1 MLNQSA
7 ADALL
12 NSQTA
17 HRFRYSLRSS
27 AVLFVAAILF
37 TLSLIAPLILLMQS
51 AFLNEQHQFVGL
63 DNFTAYFSNP
73 ALISSIFNSMW
84 IAITAMLITVSLAS
98 VYAFALINCNIRGK
112 AFFKTVAFLPIL
124 APSLLPSLALVYL
137 FGQQGVFKGMMG
149 EVEIYGPLGILI
161 SYCFWL
167 FPAMVM
173 LMMGAFRHIDQ
184 HLIEASHALGKN
196 TLQTHWAVTFPAI
209 RYGLVSA
216 CLVAFTYVITDFGIP
231 KVIGGS
237 FNMMAL
243 DVYKQIIGQQ
253 NMNMGAVI
261 SILLLCPAVLAFIF
275 DRYQSRHQERYQNFQ
290 IKPYRLRANPRI
302 EKVLTVFCGVISG
315 GILLIIVTAILAS
328 FIRYWPYDLSMTLNH
343 YRFEYVDGGGWSS
356 YFNSIKL
363 ALFSTVFGT
372 MIIFI
377 IALFSTRFNAHPLLK
392 NYVKVLVLLPLAVP
406 GLVLG
411 IAYILFFNA
420 PQNPVSFIYGT
431 MTLLVISTII
441 HYYTVPHLTLTHAIQ
456 QIPNQ
461 LDHAAQSLGSSHW
474 TMFRKVYL
482 PLTFPALCDVLVYLF
497 VNAMTTVSVAI
508 FLYSP
513 DTNLASVAVLNM
525 DDAGDTVAAV
535 AMSILIL
542 LTSCAVK
549 LVHWLFTRKMMAST
563 QRWREQTHS

>member
-12 NSQTA
+12 KSQTA
-17 HRFRYSLRSS
+17 QRSRYSLRSS
-27 AVLFVAAILF
+27 LVLAVAAILL
-37 TLSLIAPLILLMQS
+37 TLSLIAPLFMLMQS
-51 AFLNEQHQFVGL
+51 AFLNEQRQFVGL
-63 DNFTAYFSNP
+63 ENFIQYFANP
-73 ALISSIFNSMW
+73 ALMSSIFNSIW
-84 IAITAMLITVSLAS
+84 VSLTAMLITVSLAS
-98 VYAFALINCNIRGK
+98 IYAFALTNCNIRGK

-124 APSLLPSLALVYL
+124 APSILPSLALVYL
-137 FGQQGVFKGMMG
+137 FGQQGVLKGILG
-149 EVEIYGPLGILI
+149 DVEIYGPLGILI

-167 FPAMVM
+167 FPAIVM
-173 LMMGAFRHIDQ
+173 LMMGAFRNIDQ
-184 HLIEASHALGKN
+184 RLIEASHSLGKN
-196 TLQTHWAVTFPAI
+196 TWQTHRAVTLPAI

-275 DRYQSRHQERYQNFQ
+275 DRYQSRRQERYQNFQ
-290 IKPYRLRANPRI
+290 IQPYRMHSHPTL
-302 EKVLTVFCGVISG
+302 EKALMVFCSLISG
-315 GILLIIVTAILAS
+315 GIVLIIVTAVLAS
-328 FIRYWPYDLSMTLNH
+328 FIRYWPYDLSLTLSH
-343 YRFEYVDGGGWSS
+343 YRFDYVDGGGWAS

-363 ALFSTVFGT
+363 ALLSTVVGT
-372 MIIFI
+372 ILIFI
-377 IALFSTRFNAHPLLK
+377 IALFTERFKSHPMLK
-392 NYVKVLVLLPLAVP
+392 NYVQMLVLLPLAVP

-411 IAYILFFNA
+411 IAYILFVNT
-420 PQNPVSFIYGT
+420 PENPLSWLYGS
-431 MTLLVISTII
+431 MMLLVISTII
-441 HYYTVPHLTLTHAIQ
+441 HYYTVPHLTLSNAIK
-456 QIPNQ
+456 QIPTQ
-461 LDHAAQSLGSSHW
+461 LDHAAQSLGTSHW
-474 TMFRKVYL
+474 KMFHKVYL
-482 PLTFPALCDVLVYLF
+482 PLTFPALCDVSVYLF
-497 VNAMTTVSVAI
+497 VNAMTTVSAAI

-563 QRWREQTHS
+563 QRWREQSH